1 MVDKNIARLPVL
13 KDGKLVGIISDNE
26 IAFAFATLKSSFPLG
41 RQKHQLEELLV
52 EDVMKKPVIWIQP
65 NTSASDAASIM
76 LKNNL
81 GALPLVENEKIIGII
96 SRTDLLKTISL

>member
-1 MVDKNIARLPVL
+1 MLLLILKVL
-13 KDGKLVGIISDNE
+13 FL
-26 IAFAFATLKSSFPLG
+26 LG

-52 EDVMKKPVIWIQP
+52 EDVMKKPVIWTQP
-65 NTSASDAASIM
+65 NVSASEAASIM

-81 GALPLVENEKIIGII
+81 GALPIVENEKIVGII